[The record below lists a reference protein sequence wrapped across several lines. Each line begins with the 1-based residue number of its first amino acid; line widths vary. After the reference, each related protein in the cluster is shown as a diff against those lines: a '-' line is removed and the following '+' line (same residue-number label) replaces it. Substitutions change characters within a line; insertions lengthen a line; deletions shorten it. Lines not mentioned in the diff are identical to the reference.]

1 MAADAVET
9 IVVPGDP
16 DTACAVL
23 AARSGLSKIRV
34 KDAMQKGAAWLTS
47 KRGKRRRIRRA
58 TTAVV
63 PGDRLAL
70 YYDAAILAAKPP
82 RARMVADRRDYSVWF
97 KPAGLMTQGTDF
109 GDHCCLLRQV
119 DVFFRS
125 RRPVFP
131 VHRLDREAA
140 GILLLAHSKSAAAKL
155 SRLFRNRSI
164 AKHYRAEVLGP
175 IPAGRR
181 QRIEVRHLL
190 RGRLDHHRP
199 AAPDPPPF
207 RHDRP
212 PGHRRPALR
221 HRQQKHRRPAAGGG
235 GAGLRLPVQREN
247 GQVHPAAGGGGVL
260 TIFPAAAVS
269 ARRLIL
275 HQRCNILTSKASR

>member
-181 QRIEVRHLL
+181 QRIEVPLDGKPALTEYALIAFRPETGTSCVDVWITT
-190 RGRLDHHRP
+190 GRLHQIRRHFDMIGHP
-199 AAPDPPPF
+199 VIGDP
-207 RHDRP
+207 RY
-212 PGHRRPALR
+212 GTGN
-221 HRQQKHRRPAAGGG
+221 KNT
-235 GAGLRLPVQREN
+235 AGLRL
-247 GQVHPAAGGGGVL
+247 AAVGLAFDCPFSGKTVRFTL
-260 TIFPAAAVS
+260 PPEAAAF
-269 ARRLIL
+269 
-275 HQRCNILTSKASR
+275 